1 MSPSRIDG
9 LPRAEWSDEVTSLL
23 LGTVQRVHG
32 MEGDH
37 ASADDEPLPILRVL
51 AHQPRLLRPFLD
63 WAAAIALEGAL
74 AMRDAELLALRAA
87 WNCRSPFE
95 WEHHARFALAAG
107 ATEDEV
113 ARLTAPGY
121 DGWNERDGA
130 LVRAADELHR
140 DTRVSDETWRV
151 LTAEYEP
158 AQLVEIPLVV
168 GQYSM
173 LSMLANTAGLGAEGD
188 LGPGW

>member
-1 MSPSRIDG
+1 VSPSRIEG
-9 LPRAEWSDEVTSLL
+9 VPRDQWSDDVAALL
-23 LGTVQRVHG
+23 LGTVRQVHG

-37 ASADDEPLPILRVL
+37 ASGDDEPLPILTVL
-51 AHQPRLLRPFLD
+51 AHQPPLLRPFLD
-63 WAAAIALEGAL
+63 WAAALALAGAL
-74 AMRDAELLALRAA
+74 AHRDAELLALRAA

-107 ATEDEV
+107 ATPEEL
-113 ARLTAPGY
+113 ARLAAPGY
-121 DGWNERDGA
+121 EGWAERDAA

-140 DTRVSDETWRV
+140 DTRVGDETWKV
-151 LTAEYEP
+151 LTGCFGAPE
-158 AQLVEIPLVV
+158 LVEIPLVV

-173 LSMLANTAGLGAEGD
+173 LSMLANVAGLPAEGD